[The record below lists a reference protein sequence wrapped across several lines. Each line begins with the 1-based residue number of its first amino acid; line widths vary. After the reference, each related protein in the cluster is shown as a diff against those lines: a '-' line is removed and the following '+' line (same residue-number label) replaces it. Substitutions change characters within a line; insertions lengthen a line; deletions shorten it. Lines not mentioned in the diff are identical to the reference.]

1 MKQLDTIKSKDELV
15 QDYILYDSVIDAFLA
30 SECMESITYITN
42 LDLGFFCWGVER
54 ILKCAKII

>member
-30 SECMESITYITN
+30 SEGMESITYITN
-42 LDLGFFCWGVER
+42 IESGFFCWGIER
-54 ILKCAKII
+54 VLK

>member
-30 SECMESITYITN
+30 SGDMESITYITN
-42 LDLGFFCWGVER
+42 LELGFFCWVVER
-54 ILKCAKII
+54 VLK